1 METVRQRNIARDWWW
16 SQTEA
21 YKQHLLDKHVKDTEK
36 HSLVVPRLYDN
47 NIVFRIYESETGNKI
62 SEL

>member
-16 SQTEA
+16 SQTDSH
-21 YKQHLLDKHVKDTEK
+21 KQELLDKHVEDKEK
-36 HSLVVPRLYDN
+36 HSLVIPSLYDN